1 MAKMSPYRKF
11 SKKIEI
17 NYSIIKKSIKRTPT
31 SLLQITNEPQKNHT
45 MSAPQYPTIPNVI
58 TLTAKSKKAKES
70 QLNRLRNAFQLVD
83 SFTKVHQIKRF
94 EANMT
99 GLRKSDW
106 FIDELDEDDEN
117 VQSQIQEFILKKWVY
132 LTITNPVGHPV

>member
-1 MAKMSPYRKF
+1 MPSP
-11 SKKIEI
+11 I
-17 NYSIIKKSIKRTPT
+17 N
-31 SLLQITNEPQKNHT
+31 
-45 MSAPQYPTIPNVI
+45 PTIPNVI

-83 SFTKVHQIKRF
+83 SFTKVYKIRDF
-94 EANMT
+94 ERKMT
-99 GLRKSDW
+99 SGGSGLKKADW

-117 VQSQIQEFILKKWVY
+117 VQSQFQEFMTKKWVY

>member
-1 MAKMSPYRKF
+1 
-11 SKKIEI
+11 
-17 NYSIIKKSIKRTPT
+17 
-31 SLLQITNEPQKNHT
+31 